1 MKLLYLHAGLSVH
14 VVRFPKHLAQQY
26 HGLDRHT
33 MSEFLQLFVLLAV
46 QKIQELQEESILHEQ
61 DLLQLQGEY
70 LEPHPHVE

>member
-1 MKLLYLHAGLSVH
+1 
-14 VVRFPKHLAQQY
+14 
-26 HGLDRHT
+26 

-61 DLLQLQGEY
+61 DLLKLQGEY